1 MEHGNFSTKDGENRR
16 VWKNSQEAYKQLFRL
31 LRFQSSPILQRLGED
46 LAAEKRKVMTC
57 SRCAIKGH
65 KRTSRKCQLVVTEE
79 NLTEV
84 DETDVEVNETD
95 VEVNVE
101 INVTEADEPLADE
114 EEFMREV
121 DFFEVAT
128 EEDGENIESSEFTIV
143 LDEDDNIEQVDYD
156 DSECP
161 IS

>member
-84 DETDVEVNETD
+84 DETDVEVN
-95 VEVNVE
+95 VE
-101 INVTEADEPLADE
+101 INVREADEPLADE
-114 EEFMREV
+114 EEFRREV
-121 DFFEVAT
+121 DFVEVAT